1 MHWIPV
7 VVVVGET
14 VSYNIAPPVF
24 SVWENGTCPS
34 LARDA
39 GPTIGR
45 LKRGFFLQKIVI
57 QMGANR
63 RVVHALTAFA
73 CVLNVISFLL
83 IATDVITI

>member
-57 QMGANR
+57 QTGQID
-63 RVVHALTAFA
+63 
-73 CVLNVISFLL
+73 VLYMPLQHLHVY
-83 IATDVITI
+83 

>member
-45 LKRGFFLQKIVI
+45 LKQVFFCKILSYRW
-57 QMGANR
+57 GK
-63 RVVHALTAFA
+63 
-73 CVLNVISFLL
+73 
-83 IATDVITI
+83 